1 MTTFF
6 ACSFECCFVSA
17 LDVTIPLREQEFQ
30 PLENSQVRRN
40 AQPWKTRAHERG
52 GVPCILPKTI

>member
-30 PLENSQVRRN
+30 PLENFQVRRN
-40 AQPWKTRAHERG
+40 A
-52 GVPCILPKTI
+52 